1 MSEPKKVACVV
12 LILDEAPEKKILLV
26 QKSGSWFLP
35 GGKVENDEAD
45 LECLKRE
52 MTEELPHAL
61 CLIDNFFAEYMGT
74 TPNSKSPAN
83 VKVWLGTWLRG
94 STTPANEIEDS
105 RWVTAAEAASL
116 NVSQISRDIFYDLQK
131 EGKL

>member
-1 MSEPKKVACVV
+1 MSEPKKVVCVV

-35 GGKVENDEAD
+35 GGKVEDDEAD

-52 MTEELPHAL
+52 MTEELPYAL
-61 CLIDNFFAEYMGT
+61 CLIDDYYGEYMGT
-74 TPNSKSPAN
+74 TPNTKSPAN
-83 VKVWLGTWLRG
+83 VKVWKGTWLRG

-116 NVSQISRDIFYDLQK
+116 NVSEISRDIIYDLQRDQR
-131 EGKL
+131 L